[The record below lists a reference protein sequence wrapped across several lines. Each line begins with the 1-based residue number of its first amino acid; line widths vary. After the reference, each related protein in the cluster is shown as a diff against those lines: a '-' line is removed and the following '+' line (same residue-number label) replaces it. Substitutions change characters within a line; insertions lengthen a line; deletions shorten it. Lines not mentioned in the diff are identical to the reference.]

1 MGKTFDHRKESRDNT
16 IADRNKDNE
25 NDDSRDSQV

>member
-16 IADRNKDNE
+16 IADCNEDNE
-25 NDDSRDSQV
+25 NDDSLDSQI